1 VEPGAVTRTSLASR
15 RPWTRRVSLG
25 ALALVTG
32 LAVAIAGRNAARAW
46 RATHPAREHVTADD
60 RAKASSDLEGLQEAT
75 FRTSDG
81 LTLRGWYAPGERRA
95 AVVFVHGVEANRT
108 QLLPEATVIH
118 RHGYG
123 VLVFDSRATGE
134 SDGSVSTWGDLEQ
147 RDVTAALD
155 YVSARPDVGADR
167 VAILGF
173 SAGGSAAA
181 LVAARDRRVRA
192 LVLCGTWSSLEAEL
206 KRAYRRYGPL
216 SWGPALAAFRVSGVD
231 VDDVRPIDHVG
242 EIAPRPILV
251 VTGDREEGS
260 PLSETRRLFDA
271 AGDPKA
277 MWVVPGAPHGGYLR
291 TAPAAYETKVVDF
304 LDRALADARAAP

>member
-1 VEPGAVTRTSLASR
+1 VPYALAPRRASLA
-15 RPWTRRVSLG
+15 VL
-25 ALALVTG
+25 ALATV
-32 LAVAIAGRNAARAW
+32 LALTVAGRNAARAW
-46 RATHPAREHVTADD
+46 RATHPVREHVTADD

-95 AVVFVHGVEANRT
+95 VVIFVHGVDANRT
-108 QLLPEATVIH
+108 QLLPEATAIH

-123 VLVFDSRATGE
+123 VLVFDSRAMGE

-155 YVSARPDVGADR
+155 YVSARPEVGADR
-167 VAILGF
+167 VAIVGF

-181 LVAARDRRVRA
+181 FVAARDRRVRA

-206 KRAYRRYGPL
+206 KRAYARYGAL
-216 SWGPALAAFRVSGVD
+216 SWGPALAAFRASGVD
-231 VDDVRPIDHVG
+231 FDHVRPVDHVG

-251 VTGDREEGS
+251 IAGDREEGS
-260 PLSETRRLFDA
+260 PLSEMRRLFDA
-271 AGDPKA
+271 AGDPKEL
-277 MWVVPGAPHGGYLR
+277 WVVPGAPHGGYLS
-291 TAPAAYETKVVDF
+291 TAPVAYEARVVGF
-304 LDRALADARAAP
+304 LDRALSDARAAP